1 MSRNL
6 KLITKGSTILIVA
19 FLSLAFL
26 VACQNRLDKDEE
38 NQKPQ
43 ANKGPSPISAENGQ
57 TVLTLDVPAQNRLG
71 IVVTTLTETVT
82 YHQFGVP
89 GVVLPVQD
97 LVNLRN
103 SYIPAQ
109 TQLQKAR
116 VQVDVASKEY
126 ARLKTL
132 FQENQNI
139 SEKAF
144 ESAEATLHSDE
155 ADERAGE
162 QVLNLQE
169 SLMRQDWGSVVAKW
183 AVEGS
188 PELERILEQRQVLVQ
203 VTIPS
208 GANFEAPRTILL
220 EIPGRKQT
228 TATLVSSF
236 PRIDPRIQGRSFL
249 YITET
254 HAGLSPGVNL
264 LVHLAVGTHIR
275 GVIVPT
281 SAVVWSEGR
290 AWVFRQ
296 TATNRFTRSAMATDI
311 PVENG
316 FLVAEGFSK
325 DDKVVTQGA
334 QALLS
339 EESVLQGRVGG
350 EADEQ

>member
-6 KLITKGSTILIVA
+6 KLITKGLTFLIGA
-19 FLSLAFL
+19 FLSSAFL
-26 VACQNRLDKDEE
+26 VACQNRLDKDDE

-43 ANKGPSPISAENGQ
+43 ANKGPSPISVENGQ
-57 TVLTLDVPAQNRLG
+57 TVLILDIPAQNRLG

-116 VQVDVASKEY
+116 VQVDAASKEY

-132 FQENQNI
+132 QENQNI

-144 ESAEATLHSDE
+144 ETAQATLASDE

-169 SLMRQDWGSVVAKW
+169 SLIRQDWGNVVAKW

-203 VTIPS
+203 VTVPS

-220 EIPGRKQT
+220 EIPGRART
-228 TATLVSSF
+228 AATLVSSF
-236 PRIDPRIQGRSFL
+236 PRVDPRIQGRSFL
-249 YITET
+249 YVTEA
-254 HAGLSPGVNL
+254 HPGVSPGVNL
-264 LVHLAVGTHIR
+264 RAHLAVGTQIK
-275 GVIVPT
+275 GVIVPA

-290 AWVFRQ
+290 AWVYRQ

-350 EADEQ
+350 ETDEQ